1 MRIFWLASFTL
12 FQREFVRFIR
22 QKDRVIGALGVPLVF
37 WFLIGSGLQNAFQG
51 PRAAQL
57 LETGTRHL
65 NYLQYFFPGTIVLIV
80 LFTAIFSTISII
92 EDRAEGFLQGVLV
105 SPIPRSSIVFGK
117 LLGGAALATAQGI
130 LFLVI
135 VPFLGIRLH
144 LFAGLLMAA
153 NLFIVAFGLTGLGF
167 LFAWWLNSSQGFHA
181 IMNLVLMPMWILSGA
196 LFPVAGAPM
205 WLRSVMMLNPLTY
218 SLAALQKGLFRA
230 ENSGILDSYPI
241 CFTVTTA
248 FSLLM
253 FLMAV
258 KIVQIKPNR

>member
-1 MRIFWLASFTL
+1 MKVFWLASFTL
-12 FQREFVRFIR
+12 FRREFVRFIR

-51 PRAAQL
+51 PRALQL
-57 LETGTRHL
+57 LENGPRHL

-105 SPIPRSSIVFGK
+105 SPIPRSALVFGK

-144 LFAGLLMAA
+144 FLAGLLMAT

-167 LFAWWLNSSQGFHA
+167 LFAWSLNSSQGFHA

-196 LFPVAGAPM
+196 LFPVTGAPG
-205 WLRSVMMLNPLTY
+205 WLKAVMMLNPLTY
-218 SLAALQKGLFRA
+218 SLAVLQKGLFHP
-230 ENSGILDSYPI
+230 ENSGLLDSFPFCLSI
-241 CFTVTTA
+241 TFI
-248 FSLLM
+248 FSSM
-253 FLMAV
+253 MYIAAV
-258 KIVQIKPNR
+258 MIVRKK